1 MDDRA
6 PDDDTV
12 ATALALALRAP
23 SRCNLQPWRWQIAA
37 GGVHLHL
44 GRTRSLPVTG
54 GDQRA
59 ELLGCGAAL
68 HHLSVAFAALGW
80 ATIVHRMPSSDNP
93 DHLAAVTA
101 VARRPTEQDI
111 AMSAAITRRRSDRR
125 NYSDWIAPPGYLG
138 LLTERAAA
146 MGAVI
151 RPLRDRSGGRRVIEP
166 RAATQRWAGGY
177 AVGHPGSDV
186 LGDALAYHTPFP
198 WTEDVTTEPEMNR
211 SAPPGWTAGPDHA
224 DVLVLATPSDDR
236 LAQLRAGEAMSAVLL
251 TATNI
256 GLATCPLSAPL
267 DSAGRRLQLRHD
279 VFDDSAHPQIVLRV
293 GKAPDGADLSPITP
307 RRSLAEAL
315 FPVHA

>member
-23 SRCNLQPWRWQIAA
+23 SRYNLQPWRWRIAA
-37 GGVHLHL
+37 DGLHL
-44 GRTRSLPVTG
+44 YLDRTRSLPVTG
-54 GDQRA
+54 GGQRD

-101 VARRPTEQDI
+101 VARRPTKQDI
-111 AMSAAITRRRSDRR
+111 AMSAAITRRHSDRR

-138 LLTERAAA
+138 LLTERASA
-146 MGAVI
+146 MGALI
-151 RPLRDRSGGRRVIEP
+151 RPLRDHSGDRRAFEP

-177 AVGHPGSDV
+177 AVDGPGPDV
-186 LGDALAYHTPFP
+186 
-198 WTEDVTTEPEMNR
+198 
-211 SAPPGWTAGPDHA
+211 TAGPDHA
-224 DVLVLATPSDDR
+224 DVLVLATPGDDR

-251 TATNI
+251 TAANI

-267 DSAGRRLQLRHD
+267 DSADRRLQLRHD

-293 GKAPDGADLSPITP
+293 GQAPDGADLPTITT